1 MQTIDIGNKAEL
13 QACKF
18 LHTQALE

>member
-1 MQTIDIGNKAEL
+1 MQTIELGNKAEL

-18 LHTQALE
+18 LHTQA